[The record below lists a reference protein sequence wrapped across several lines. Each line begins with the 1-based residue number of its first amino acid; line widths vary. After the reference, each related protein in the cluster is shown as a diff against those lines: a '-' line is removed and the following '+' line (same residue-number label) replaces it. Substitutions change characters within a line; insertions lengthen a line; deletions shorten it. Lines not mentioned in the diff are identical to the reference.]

1 MDSKFILIF
10 WLQCQTQMFHFQSG
24 GETNRKK
31 KKEQRGELVN
41 GDSGDRAAPPLQST
55 R

>member
-1 MDSKFILIF
+1 MSNTNVSFSE
-10 WLQCQTQMFHFQSG
+10 W
-24 GETNRKK
+24 ETNRE

>member
-10 WLQCQTQMFHFQSG
+10 LAPMSNTNASFSEW
-24 GETNRKK
+24 GEKKQEK

-41 GDSGDRAAPPLQST
+41 GDSGDRAAPLLQST